1 MKMDYKEF
9 LNERKAGM
17 MATIESMESP
27 CLEAFKRRQ
36 REEGEKAAKS
46 FFSFLKKKNPEL
58 AEECEKEPNKIIQMV
73 KNKSKEFKQWS
84 NEHELLSSVLLGA
97 ISAGVIKSASL
108 GVFMGVGSYA
118 IKKLA
123 VKGDMAAAN
132 RAGQMNH
139 TIATMHMM

>member
-1 MKMDYKEF
+1 MDYKEF

-17 MATIESMESP
+17 IVTIESMESP

-58 AEECEKEPNKIIQMV
+58 AEECKKEPNKIIQMV

-84 NEHELLSSVLLGA
+84 DEHELLSSVLLGA
-97 ISAGVIKSASL
+97 ITAGVLKSATI
-108 GVFMGVGSYA
+108 GAFIGVGSY
-118 IKKLA
+118 IGKKLPGE
-123 VKGDMAAAN
+123 GDMTAADH
-132 RAGQMNH
+132 AGQMNH
-139 TIATMHMM
+139 TIAAMHMM

>member
-1 MKMDYKEF
+1 MDYKEF
-9 LNERKAGM
+9 LNERRAGM
-17 MATIESMESP
+17 FATVESMESP

-36 REEGEKAAKS
+36 REEGERAAKS

-84 NEHELLSSVLLGA
+84 NEHEALSSVLLGV
-97 ISAGVIKSASL
+97 ITAGVLKSTTL
-108 GVFMGVGSYA
+108 GAIIGVGSYVA
-118 IKKLA
+118 KKLPG
-123 VKGDMAAAN
+123 KGDMAAAN

-139 TIATMHMM
+139 TIAAMHMM